1 MWNKSVVK
9 DEKLRRDWGHD
20 AYLPCHASG
29 KSQLLLVFRQVT
41 HYIRITVRTKQ
52 STFLYSNKSLIH
64 TKQQG
69 RVGDHHHQFSQE
81 LLLLL

>member
-41 HYIRITVRTKQ
+41 HYIRITNQAKHFSLFKQ
-52 STFLYSNKSLIH
+52 IAYSHK
-64 TKQQG
+64 TT
-69 RVGDHHHQFSQE
+69 R
-81 LLLLL
+81 